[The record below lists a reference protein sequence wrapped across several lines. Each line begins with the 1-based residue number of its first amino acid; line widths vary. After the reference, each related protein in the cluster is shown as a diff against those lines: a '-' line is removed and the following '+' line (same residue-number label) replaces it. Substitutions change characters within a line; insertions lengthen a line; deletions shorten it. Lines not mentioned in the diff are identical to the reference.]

1 MLLPA
6 LFLIVEVYQK
16 KIMESNNQNQ
26 QQNDT
31 AKKDQ
36 QQSQQAGEKFNTDGG
51 LKEGDTPDIP
61 DSTNNSKGAMGSGQ
75 RQDSN

>member
-1 MLLPA
+1 
-6 LFLIVEVYQK
+6 
-16 KIMESNNQNQ
+16 METNNQNQ
-26 QQNDT
+26 PQSDT

-51 LKEGDTPDIP
+51 LKKEDTPDIP
-61 DSTNNSKGAMGSGQ
+61 DSTNESTGVTGSGQ